1 MSSRLIR
8 PEDPCPGAVPMA
20 WRQVEIPGR
29 TPSYV
34 PPPAAVPAAAA
45 PTAKS
50 SAAAAGPPPSATN
63 SREMDTREI
72 ENRIREAHASG
83 VKEGEAAGKAKAAT
97 EMEPVMER
105 LARSIDEIAK
115 FRPRLRREAEQD
127 LIRLAMAIARRVI
140 RRELA
145 IDPEALHGLILG
157 ALEKLQGQE
166 ICRVRVHPS
175 HAAAV
180 TACLKQ
186 IASASPVEVIPDA
199 SREVGTVIFETDRG
213 NLDVS
218 IESQL
223 REIERG
229 LGDRLRNSK

>member
-8 PEDPCPGAVPMA
+8 PEDPCPGAVPMT
-20 WRQVEIPGR
+20 WRQVEVPGR

-34 PPPAAVPAAAA
+34 PPPPAAPAAAA
-45 PTAKS
+45 PPAKS
-50 SAAAAGPPPSATN
+50 SPAAAGPAPSAP
-63 SREMDTREI
+63 DTREI
-72 ENRIREAHASG
+72 ENRIREAQAAG
-83 VKEGEAAGKAKAAT
+83 VKEGEAAGKAKAAV
-97 EMEPVMER
+97 EMQPVMER
-105 LARSIDEIAK
+105 LARSIEEIAK

-127 LIRLAMAIARRVI
+127 LIRLAMAIARRII

-175 HAAAV
+175 HVAAV

-186 IASASPVEVIPDA
+186 IAAASPVEVIPDA
-199 SREVGTVIFETDRG
+199 SREVGTVIFETDHG
-213 NLDVS
+213 NLDASV
-218 IESQL
+218 ESQL

-229 LGDRLRNSK
+229 LGDRLRSAK